1 MKKILAFTASLLFV
15 ASSAFAG
22 STNVGISIT
31 DTTLAASGTQTVNSA
46 GSQGG
51 GAAAAIAEKE
61 GSATLASIFVE
72 KEFEIKDRLN
82 ISLGLDF
89 IPMSGEIAKLGG
101 ADGTDAKVEAGKLL
115 TLYVQP
121 TFLVNDKFS
130 IYAKAGYTQ
139 GDLDISEVT
148 RQATASETSDTAA
161 TDTDQSKDLKGT
173 VLGFGAQIN
182 MSNDMF
188 VRIDASRTD
197 FDTIN
202 HTNSNT
208 KKLTADAEMDRVS
221 FMIGKS
227 F

>member
-1 MKKILAFTASLLFV
+1 MKKILAITASFIFV

-22 STNVGISIT
+22 TNIGLSIT
-31 DTTLAASGTQTVNSA
+31 NTTLAASGTQTVNSA

-51 GAAAAIAEKE
+51 GAAAAIAERE

-121 TFLVNDKFS
+121 TF
-130 IYAKAGYTQ
+130 
-139 GDLDISEVT
+139 
-148 RQATASETSDTAA
+148 
-161 TDTDQSKDLKGT
+161 
-173 VLGFGAQIN
+173 
-182 MSNDMF
+182 
-188 VRIDASRTD
+188 
-197 FDTIN
+197 
-202 HTNSNT
+202 
-208 KKLTADAEMDRVS
+208 
-221 FMIGKS
+221 
-227 F
+227 

>member
-1 MKKILAFTASLLFV
+1 MKKILTLTASFIMV
-15 ASSAFAG
+15 ASSVFAG
-22 STNVGISIT
+22 SMNIGLSVTNAKLS
-31 DTTLAASGTQTVNSA
+31 ASGTETVNSA
-46 GSQGG
+46 GSGGG
-51 GAAAAIAEKE
+51 GAASAIAEND

-72 KEFEIKDRLN
+72 RQFETQKDGLS

-89 IPMSGEIAKLGG
+89 IPMTGEIAKLDGG
-101 ADGTDAKVEAGKLL
+101 NGTDAKVEAGKLL

-121 TFLVNDKFS
+121 TFLINDKVS
-130 IYAKAGYTQ
+130 LYAKAGYAQ
-139 GDLDISEVT
+139 GDLDITEVT
-148 RQATASETSDTAA
+148 RQATTAGTAS

-173 VLGFGAQIN
+173 VLGFGAQIAMN
-182 MSNDMF
+182 NDMF
-188 VRIDASRTD
+188 IRFDASRTD

-221 FMIGKS
+221 FVIGKS

>member
-1 MKKILAFTASLLFV
+1 MKKILTLTASFVMV
-15 ASSAFAG
+15 ASSVFAG
-22 STNVGISIT
+22 STNIGLSVTNAKLS
-31 DTTLAASGTQTVNSA
+31 ASGTDTVNSA
-46 GSQGG
+46 GSGGG
-51 GAAAAIAEKE
+51 GAASAIAEKD

-72 KEFEIKDRLN
+72 RQFETQKDGLS

-89 IPMSGEIAKLGG
+89 IPMTGEIAKLDGG
-101 ADGTDAKVEAGKLL
+101 NGTDAKVEAGKLL

-121 TFLVNDKFS
+121 TFLINDKVS
-130 IYAKAGYTQ
+130 LYAKAGYAQ
-139 GDLDISEVT
+139 GDLDITEVT
-148 RQATASETSDTAA
+148 RQATTAGTAS

-173 VLGFGAQIN
+173 VLGFGAQIAMN
-182 MSNDMF
+182 NDMF
-188 VRIDASRTD
+188 IRFDASRTD

-221 FMIGKS
+221 FVIGKS

>member
-1 MKKILAFTASLLFV
+1 MKKILTLTASFIMV
-15 ASSAFAG
+15 ASSVFAG
-22 STNVGISIT
+22 STNIGLSVTNAKLS
-31 DTTLAASGTQTVNSA
+31 ASGTETVNSA
-46 GSQGG
+46 GSGGG
-51 GAAAAIAEKE
+51 GAASAIAEKD

-72 KEFEIKDRLN
+72 RQFETQKDGLS

-89 IPMSGEIAKLGG
+89 VPMTGEIAKLDGG
-101 ADGTDAKVEAGKLL
+101 NGTDAKVEAGKLL

-121 TFLVNDKFS
+121 TFLINDKVS
-130 IYAKAGYTQ
+130 LYAKAGYAQ
-139 GDLDISEVT
+139 GDLDITEVT
-148 RQATASETSDTAA
+148 RQATTAGTAS

-173 VLGFGAQIN
+173 VLGFGAQIAMN
-182 MSNDMF
+182 NDMF
-188 VRIDASRTD
+188 IRFDASRTD

-221 FMIGKS
+221 FVIGKS

>member
-1 MKKILAFTASLLFV
+1 MKKILALTVSLIFV

-22 STNVGISIT
+22 STNVGLSIT
-31 DTTLAASGTQTVNSA
+31 DTTLSASGTQTPNSA
-46 GSQGG
+46 GSSSGG
-51 GAAAAIAEKE
+51 SAAAIAEKE

-72 KEFEIKDRLN
+72 REFEIKDQFN

-89 IPMSGEIAKLGG
+89 VPMSGEIAKLDGG
-101 ADGTDAKVEAGKLL
+101 TGTDAKVEAGKLL

-182 MSNDMF
+182 MNNDMF

-221 FMIGKS
+221 FVIGKS

>member
-1 MKKILAFTASLLFV
+1 MKKILTLTASFVMV
-15 ASSAFAG
+15 ASSVFAG
-22 STNVGISIT
+22 STNIGLSVTNAKLS
-31 DTTLAASGTQTVNSA
+31 ASGTETVNSA
-46 GSQGG
+46 GSGGG
-51 GAAAAIAEKE
+51 GAASAIAEKD

-72 KEFEIKDRLN
+72 RQFETQKDGLS

-89 IPMSGEIAKLGG
+89 IPMTGEIAKLDGG
-101 ADGTDAKVEAGKLL
+101 NGTDAKVEAGKLL

-121 TFLVNDKFS
+121 TFLINDKVS
-130 IYAKAGYTQ
+130 LYAKAGYAQ
-139 GDLDISEVT
+139 GDLDITEVT
-148 RQATASETSDTAA
+148 RQATTAGTAS

-173 VLGFGAQIN
+173 VLGFGAQIAMN
-182 MSNDMF
+182 NDMF
-188 VRIDASRTD
+188 IRFDASRTD

-221 FMIGKS
+221 FVIGKS

>member
-1 MKKILAFTASLLFV
+1 MKKILTLTASFIMV
-15 ASSAFAG
+15 ASSVFAG
-22 STNVGISIT
+22 SMNIGLSVTNAKLS
-31 DTTLAASGTQTVNSA
+31 ASGTETVNSA
-46 GSQGG
+46 GSGGG
-51 GAAAAIAEKE
+51 GAASAIAEKD

-72 KEFEIKDRLN
+72 RQFETQKDGLS

-89 IPMSGEIAKLGG
+89 IPMTGEIAKLDGG
-101 ADGTDAKVEAGKLL
+101 DGTDAKVEAGKLL

-121 TFLVNDKFS
+121 TFLINDKVS
-130 IYAKAGYTQ
+130 LYAKAGYAQ
-139 GDLDISEVT
+139 GDLDITEVT
-148 RQATASETSDTAA
+148 RQATTAGTAS

-173 VLGFGAQIN
+173 VLGFGAQIAMN
-182 MSNDMF
+182 NDMF
-188 VRIDASRTD
+188 IRFDASRTD

-221 FMIGKS
+221 FVIGKS

>member
-1 MKKILAFTASLLFV
+1 MKKIFAITASFIFV

-22 STNVGISIT
+22 TNVGLSIT
-31 DTTLAASGTQTVNSA
+31 HTSLSASGTQTVNSA
-46 GSQGG
+46 GSGGG
-51 GAAAAIAEKE
+51 GAAAAIAEKK
-61 GSATLASIFVE
+61 GSAMLASIFVE
-72 KEFEIKDRLN
+72 REFEIKDRLN
-82 ISLGLDF
+82 VSLGLDF
-89 IPMSGEIAKLGG
+89 VPMSGEIAKLGG

-121 TFLVNDKFS
+121 TYLVNDKVS
-130 IYAKAGYTQ
+130 IYAKAGYSQ
-139 GDLDISEVT
+139 GDLDITEVT
-148 RQATASETSDTAA
+148 RQATTAGTAS

-182 MSNDMF
+182 MNNDMF

-221 FMIGKS
+221 FVIGKS